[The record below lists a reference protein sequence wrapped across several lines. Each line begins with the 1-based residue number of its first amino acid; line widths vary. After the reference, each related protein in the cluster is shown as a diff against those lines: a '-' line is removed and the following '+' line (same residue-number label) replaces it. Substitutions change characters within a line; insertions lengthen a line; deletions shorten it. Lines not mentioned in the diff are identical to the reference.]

1 VGVPAARVRVLIADD
16 HAPTRADMRESL
28 EHGGIDVVG
37 EAATGAEAIDAAV
50 RTRPDVCLIDIWMPG
65 DGIATA
71 ENILQALPST
81 KVVLI
86 TATPDEAGAL
96 AAARAGAVGYL
107 GKDIDPR
114 RLPQVIQAVADGE
127 TAYPRRLM
135 HKLLRELRRVGP
147 ERLET

>member
-1 VGVPAARVRVLIADD
+1 MIADD

-28 EHGGIDVVG
+28 EHAGIDVVG
-37 EAATGAEAIDAAV
+37 EAASGAEAIDAAV

-65 DGIATA
+65 DGIAA
-71 ENILQALPST
+71 AGNILQALPST

-114 RLPQVIQAVADGE
+114 RLPRVIQAVAGGE

-135 HKLLRELRRVGP
+135 HPLLRALREASP